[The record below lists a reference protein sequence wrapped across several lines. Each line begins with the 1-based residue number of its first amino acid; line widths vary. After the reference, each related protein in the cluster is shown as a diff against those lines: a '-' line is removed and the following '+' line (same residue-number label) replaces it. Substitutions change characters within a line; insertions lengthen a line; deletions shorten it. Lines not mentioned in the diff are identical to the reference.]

1 LRLAPKEGLVV
12 FFIVLFFVILLALF
26 AGVVIFQNLE
36 TLVYSPV
43 HLKVLVWH
51 LPGAPIV
58 LLCALC
64 AFIGALLLY
73 LSVIR
78 SARRDKKEI
87 KSLRAR
93 IEELEKAPAKSSGSG
108 LISSFAPAVVPMPGF
123 STGAPTGPAGSGNP
137 SGPTGPLGPSGPL
150 GPAGTQGPSGPLG
163 PGGPGQRQ
171 PPANSLQNISP
182 SASGNNLSLPPRPFS
197 PSQQQPPQQQ
207 MGGPRPPFPHA

>member
-1 LRLAPKEGLVV
+1 M
-12 FFIVLFFVILLALF
+12 FFIALFFVILLAIC
-26 AGVVIFQNLE
+26 AGIIIWQNLE
-36 TLVYSPV
+36 TLVFSPV

-64 AFIGALLLY
+64 AFLGALLLY

-93 IEELEKAPAKSSGSG
+93 IEDLEKAAAKSPSGG

-123 STGAPTGPAGSGNP
+123 ATGTPAGPSGSGNP
-137 SGPTGPLGPSGPL
+137 AGPTGPLGASGPL
-150 GPAGTQGPSGPLG
+150 GPAGAPGPSGPLG
-163 PGGPGQRQ
+163 PGGPGGPGQRQ
-171 PPANSLQNISP
+171 PPTNLQNISP
-182 SASGNNLSLPPRPFS
+182 SASGNNLSLPPRPFP
-197 PSQQQPPQQQ
+197 PSQQQPPQPP
-207 MGGPRPPFPHA
+207 MGGPRPPFPHS